1 MNFKESI
8 STCLSEYAV
17 FTGRAVKS
25 EFYWW
30 PVFLLLILIIVGAIN
45 AQLSRLLII
54 IMIIPTLAVTTR
66 RLHDMNFSG
75 WWQLA
80 YLFPPLGIVLLMI
93 CCTQDSAD
101 PNILSSKEKMN
112 QLICTNCGTVVTDPK
127 TATKGHFLFE
137 VILWLC
143 FIVPGMLYTIWRLTT
158 RAKVCH
164 SCGSANLVSLD
175 SPVGKRLYSDFNS
188 DS

>member
-8 STCLSEYAV
+8 STCLSKYAV

-80 YLFPPLGIVLLMI
+80 YLR
-93 CCTQDSAD
+93 
-101 PNILSSKEKMN
+101 
-112 QLICTNCGTVVTDPK
+112 NCSFDD
-127 TATKGHFLFE
+127 L
-137 VILWLC
+137 
-143 FIVPGMLYTIWRLTT
+143 
-158 RAKVCH
+158 
-164 SCGSANLVSLD
+164 
-175 SPVGKRLYSDFNS
+175 LYSGFSRSEYFKLQRKNESTHLHKLWHCRNRSENCD
-188 DS
+188 